1 MTVSG
6 TGNAFHGGSSMAV
19 SSGDGTLTGSLG
31 EIADL
36 AQIGD
41 GTLTAAT
48 IDRELARAWT
58 EAMAESAD

>member
-6 TGNAFHGGSSMAV
+6 TGNAFRGGSSTAL
-19 SSGDGTLTGSLG
+19 SSADGTLTGSLG

-58 EAMAESAD
+58 EAMADAT